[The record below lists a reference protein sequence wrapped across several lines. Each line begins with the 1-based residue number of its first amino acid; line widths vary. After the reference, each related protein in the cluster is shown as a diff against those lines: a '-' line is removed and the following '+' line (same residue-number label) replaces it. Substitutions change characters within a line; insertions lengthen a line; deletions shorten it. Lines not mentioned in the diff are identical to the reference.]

1 MPKTVSLMLM
11 SLICGCA
18 SNHMQRTDL
27 ARQQITI
34 SLEPAIR
41 MSSATPYAKLQTDDG
56 DVQLGTKLQ
65 LARGGTIYF
74 GAINTYDEDEN
85 VNSSIPIIA
94 RLNDG
99 KWKMLRIDDKR
110 LHDADWSYVAA
121 GPHRGEIWGMLD
133 RTLDAK
139 QPDLLIAHSTD
150 GGSMFTLTALHKPNE
165 VADFDSFCLGPDGNG
180 RLTLYASG
188 ADESVD
194 RPGFYHYR
202 TTDGGRTWTGP
213 SYEADAMSPGEDVPD
228 EEQPDAKSK
237 SVKPA
242 LARPVGPAHQ
252 LVSRSNTV
260 GGAHPAE

>member
-1 MPKTVSLMLM
+1 MQKVLLPILM
-11 SLICGCA
+11 SVLCGCA
-18 SNHMQRTDL
+18 NGRLQHTDL
-27 ARQQITI
+27 ASQQITI
-34 SLEPAIR
+34 SAEPAIR
-41 MSSATPYAKLQTDDG
+41 MSSALDYAKLRTDDG

-65 LARGGTIYF
+65 LAKGGTIYF

-133 RTLDAK
+133 RALDAK
-139 QPDLLIAHSTD
+139 QPDLLIAHSID
-150 GGSMFTLTALHKPNE
+150 GGATFSQTALHKPNA

-202 TTDGGRTWTGP
+202 TTDGGRTWSGP
-213 SYEADAMSPGEDVPD
+213 SYEPDAMSPGEDVPD
-228 EEQPDAKSK
+228 EEQPDSKSK

-242 LARPVGPAHQ
+242 IVLRG
-252 LVSRSNTV
+252 
-260 GGAHPAE
+260 